1 MQLTARL
8 LYLSI
13 SLVNVLNFLPS
24 DLQAQS
30 VDFNKQIR
38 PLLSNRCL
46 ACHGPDEGQRE
57 AGLQLDL
64 RESATTPRESGDTAV
79 VPGDPQNS
87 TLIAR
92 LTSADPDIRMPPPE
106 FSAPLTAEEIDLF
119 RRWIQQ
125 GADYATHWSWAAPQR
140 PQPPTPSGPHADWPA
155 NPVDQFLLHSM
166 QQRGL
171 QPSAQAAP
179 ETLIRRVFL
188 DLTGLPPTTAE
199 LEHWLPLLQQ
209 NHADNWSRLVD
220 HLLQKPEYG
229 EHWGRRWLDLAR
241 YADSAGYADD
251 PARTIWAYRDWV
263 IRALN
268 SDMSFAQ
275 FTVEQLAGDLLPN
288 PTNDQLIATAF
299 HRNTMTNNEG
309 GTQDEEF
316 RNAAIVDRVNT
327 TMAVWMGTTIAC
339 AQCHSHKYDAITQ
352 QEYFQLFALLNNTA
366 DADRRNEEPI
376 LSLFTPDEEQRKS
389 ELQQQVEQLD
399 LLLSTPTAELAA
411 SQKLWE
417 EQLLLPMAWTSVTP
431 ATAVRASQ
439 KPLQIGQDGILRT
452 AEPAAKDTLTLDL
465 PLSDFPRG
473 PNGSALPA
481 ALQIETL
488 PSTDLP
494 GNGAGHG
501 GGNFVIS
508 ELRAM
513 LIPPG
518 NAAPKARYVRID
530 IPGDD
535 RILSL
540 AEVQVL
546 ASGSNIAPAGTA
558 TQSSTDFNGPP
569 QLAIDGR
576 TDGNFQAGSV
586 THTAISKDPWWEVD
600 LGSAHPIDSIV
611 IHNRT
616 DNNLHTRLV
625 NFRLQL
631 LDEQRSEIW
640 QQTVTEAP
648 SPSAEYSPSSIR
660 PLTFADVAAD
670 WEQDGF
676 PASEVLDGKTEADN
690 GWAVGGQVDQPHQLI
705 LVPQQVQ
712 DVPADSILR
721 LVIEHQAPYENHVL
735 GQFRISGTDS
745 ASAIARAR
753 VPAAMQ
759 QVIQTPHDQRTD
771 DQQGQLADFYRR
783 SAAAELK
790 QERQQLQAAQ
800 QELNGIKPGTSVPVM
815 EELAAENSRR
825 TFFQYRGNYLD
836 RGDEVTAGFPA
847 AFPQP
852 SADQPLNRLTL
863 AKWLVDPANPLTAR
877 VVANRFW
884 EDLFGVGIVAS
895 SEEFGSQGELPS
907 HPELLD
913 WLAIEL
919 TQNAWN
925 TRALL
930 RLLVTSSAYQQSSVV
945 TAELL
950 EADPANRWLA
960 RGPRVR
966 LTAEMV
972 RDQAL
977 SVAGLLSRKM
987 YGPPVRPP
995 RPSMGLSAAF
1005 GSSTD
1010 WQPSSGDDRYRRAVY
1025 TTWRRSNP
1033 YPSMATFDSP
1043 NRETCTLKRNRTNT
1057 PLQALVT
1064 MNDEVYVEAAQAFAR
1079 RILQSSETLE
1089 EQIRFALR
1097 TALCRDATA
1106 AEVQQLQQLFQ
1117 DSLGEFADSPEAAM
1131 QLATQPLGALPEGM
1145 QGDSAAAMTIVASV
1159 ILNLDE
1165 MLMKR

>member
-1 MQLTARL
+1 MQLTARFL
-8 LYLSI
+8 ILSI
-13 SLVNVLNFLPS
+13 GLVTALPFLCS
-24 DLQAQS
+24 DLQAQT
-30 VDFNKQIR
+30 VDFNRQIR

-46 ACHGPDEGQRE
+46 ACHGPDEGQRQ

-64 RESATTPRESGDTAV
+64 RESATTARDSGDIAV
-79 VPGDPQNS
+79 VPGNPAAS
-87 TLIAR
+87 ELMAR

-119 RRWIQQ
+119 QRWIQQ
-125 GADYATHWSWAAPQR
+125 GADYATHWSWVAPQR
-140 PQPPTPSGPHADWPA
+140 PEPPQISGPHASWPS
-155 NPVDQFLLHSM
+155 NTVDRFLLQSM
-166 QQRGL
+166 LQHGL

-188 DLTGLPPTTAE
+188 DLIGLPPTPAE
-199 LEHWLPLLQQ
+199 LEHWLTLLQRD
-209 NHADNWSRLVD
+209 HAASWPELVD
-220 HLLQKPEYG
+220 HLLQRPEYG

-275 FTVEQLAGDLLPN
+275 FTVEQLAGDLLPD

-376 LSLFTPDEEQRKS
+376 LSLFTPEQEQRKL
-389 ELQQQVEQLD
+389 ELQQQIEQLD
-399 LLLSTPTAELAA
+399 QLLSTPTTELAA
-411 SQKLWE
+411 SQQAWE
-417 EQLLLPMAWTSVTP
+417 RQLRQPLKWTSVTP

-439 KPLQIGQDGILRT
+439 KPIRIREDGILRT
-452 AEPAAKDTLTLDL
+452 SEPAARDTLTLDI

-473 PNGSALPA
+473 PDQSVLPA

-488 PSTDLP
+488 PSSELP
-494 GNGAGHG
+494 GGGAGHG

-513 LIPPG
+513 LVPPG
-518 NAAPKARYVRID
+518 NAAPRARFVRIE
-530 IPGDD
+530 IPGNN

-546 ASGSNIAPAGTA
+546 SSGSNIALNGTA
-558 TQSSTDFNGPP
+558 TQSSTDFNGPS
-569 QLAIDGR
+569 QLAIDR
-576 TDGNFQAGSV
+576 KTDGNFQAGSV
-586 THTAISKDPWWEVD
+586 THTAISTDPWWEVD
-600 LGSAHPIDSIV
+600 LGSVNTVDSIV

-625 NFRLQL
+625 DFRLQL
-631 LDEQRSEIW
+631 LDEQRTEVW
-640 QQTVTEAP
+640 QQMVTEAP

-660 PLTFADVAAD
+660 TVTFADVAAD

-676 PASEVLDGKTEADN
+676 PAAEILDGKTEADN
-690 GWAVGGQVDQPHQLI
+690 GWAVGGQIDQSHQLI
-705 LVPQQVQ
+705 LIPQKLT
-712 DVPADSILR
+712 DVPADSTLR
-721 LVIEHQAPYENHVL
+721 LVIEHQAPYDNHLL

-745 ASAIARAR
+745 ASAIVRAR

-759 QVIQTPHDQRTD
+759 QIIQTPDDQRTT
-771 DQQGQLADFYRR
+771 DQQDQLADFYRR
-783 SAAAELK
+783 SAAPELK
-790 QERQQLQAAQ
+790 QEQQQLQAAQ
-800 QELNGIKPGTSVPVM
+800 QELNGLKPGTSVPIM
-815 EELAAENSRR
+815 TELAADNSRK

-836 RGDEVTAGFPA
+836 RGDEVAAGFPA

-852 SADQPLNRLTL
+852 APDQPINRLTL
-863 AKWLVDPANPLTAR
+863 ARWLVDAANPLTAR

-884 EDLFGVGIVAS
+884 EDLFGIGIVSS

-913 WLAIEL
+913 WLATEL
-919 TQNAWN
+919 TENSWN
-925 TRALL
+925 TRELL

-945 TAELL
+945 TPQLL
-950 EADPANRWLA
+950 EADSANRWLA

-1010 WQPSSGDDRYRRAVY
+1010 WQPSAGDDRYRRAVY

-1033 YPSMATFDSP
+1033 YPSLATFDSP
-1043 NRETCTLKRNRTNT
+1043 NRETCTLRRNRTNT

-1079 RILQSSETLE
+1079 RILQSADAPA
-1089 EQIRFALR
+1089 EQFQFAIR
-1097 TALCRDATA
+1097 TALCRDAA
-1106 AEVQQLQQLFQ
+1106 ADEMQQLQQLYQ
-1117 DSLGEFADSPEAAM
+1117 DSLQEFADSPEAAM
-1131 QLATQPLGALPEGM
+1131 QLATMPLGALPEGM
-1145 QGDSAAAMTIVASV
+1145 QSESAAAMTVVASV